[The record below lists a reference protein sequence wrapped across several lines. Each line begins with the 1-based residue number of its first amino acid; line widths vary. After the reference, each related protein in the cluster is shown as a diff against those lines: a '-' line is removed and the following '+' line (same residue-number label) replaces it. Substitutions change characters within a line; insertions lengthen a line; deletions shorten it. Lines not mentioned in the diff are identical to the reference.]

1 MAKDT
6 FNSNSSACGQW
17 ETLLADAL
25 DGLLKPRDEAAFTAH
40 MAVCPACAALFE
52 DARLGREW
60 LEFLSAEPEVPA
72 GLLDRILSKTGPGQV
87 ESYGL
92 GPGAENVI
100 PMTPRPAPAFIPAWQ
115 RPGFIGNVRRYAEP
129 RLLMTAAMAFFSI
142 SVTLSL
148 TNVRLSSLSLASLRP
163 AAVRSIMERQLNM
176 ASTPIIRYYD
186 HSRFVHEVETTVRQL
201 RRATEGQS
209 GGGDNENQ
217 RKPSDTTPGES
228 KQNPGQK
235 DPGSPAATPQQTG
248 NLPSGS
254 APSDSNNFLETSL
267 TVQARPALSGGSA
280 KALRE
285 RSTRWTA

>member
-6 FNSNSSACGQW
+6 FNSNFPDCGQW

-25 DGLLKPRDEAAFTAH
+25 DGLLKPGDEAAFTAH

-52 DARLGREW
+52 DARVGREW

-72 GLLDRILSKTGPGQV
+72 GLLDKILSKTGPGQV

-92 GPGAENVI
+92 AASGGNVI
-100 PMTPRPAPAFIPAWQ
+100 PMPPGPIQPWQ
-115 RPGFIGNVRRYAEP
+115 RPGFVGNVRRFAEP

-148 TNVRLSSLSLASLRP
+148 THVRLTGLSLASLRP
-163 AAVRSIMERQLNM
+163 AAVRSVMERQLNM

-186 HSRFVHEVETTVRQL
+186 HSRFVYEVETTVRL
-201 RRATEGQS
+201 IRRASESQQ
-209 GGGDNENQ
+209 DNDHQ
-217 RKPSDTTPGES
+217 QKPNDTTPGES
-228 KQNPGQK
+228 NQNPGQK
-235 DPGSPAATPQQTG
+235 DGSSLAAAPQQSDNPDFG
-248 NLPSGS
+248 P
-254 APSDSNNFLETSL
+254 APSNSNNLLETSL